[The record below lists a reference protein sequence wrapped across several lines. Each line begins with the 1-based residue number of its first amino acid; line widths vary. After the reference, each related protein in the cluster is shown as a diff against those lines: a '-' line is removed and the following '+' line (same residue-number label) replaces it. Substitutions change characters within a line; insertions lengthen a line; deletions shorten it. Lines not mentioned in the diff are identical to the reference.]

1 MLFPISLEPSVPYQS
16 LSGASGTGKPLPGQ
30 RSMTWDACIGL
41 PSLVFLYSHKYPLP
55 FYEPYGKSDR
65 LPLSLFDKDCLMF
78 CKYGILIFIFA
89 ENNHTMLMKTPL
101 LHHSFGAH
109 IFLSLFLSISG

>member
-1 MLFPISLEPSVPYQS
+1 
-16 LSGASGTGKPLPGQ
+16 
-30 RSMTWDACIGL
+30 MTWDVCIGL

-55 FYEPYGKSDR
+55 FYEPYGKSDCLR
-65 LPLSLFDKDCLMF
+65 LSLFDKDCLMF

-109 IFLSLFLSISG
+109 VFLSLFLSISG